1 MVTLTAI
8 LPVFND
14 WQSAARVANALRVEF
29 DRNLSVV
36 GAEILVVDDGS
47 TERPSPDDHS
57 ELKRSQSFLLRLS
70 GNVGHQ
76 RALVAGIRYSI
87 QDNPDYI
94 LVMDADGED
103 RPAAVASLIDRAKR
117 HPEAVVVAK
126 RGARFESPSFRMLYA
141 FHKFL
146 FRLLVGEHL
155 DFGNFVLLPI
165 SAARKIRQMPEAS
178 AHLAAA
184 ILKSRLPIERVTV
197 DRGRRHFGNS
207 KMNTERLIS
216 HSFASLSAF
225 AERLMV
231 RLVIFSFFAT
241 LVSALAATGVVAV
254 RFLSDLAAP
263 GWATAAFGL
272 LIVFSLQFLTFAGIG
287 TLVTLNVYS
296 LRDYL
301 KGETLE
307 TKALS
312 AKPFS
317 GKAKSHAVKRSVRTP
332 EDLTR

>member
-1 MVTLTAI
+1 MAILTAI

-14 WQSAARVANALRVEF
+14 WQSAARVASALRAEF

-36 GAEILVVDDGS
+36 DAEILVVDDGS
-47 TERPSPDDHS
+47 TERPSS
-57 ELKRSQSFLLRLS
+57 EDQTALKQSQAVLLSLP

-87 QDNPDYI
+87 RDEPDYI

-103 RPAAVASLIDRAKR
+103 RPAAVTNLIDRAKR

-126 RGARFESPSFRMLYA
+126 RGVRLESPSFRMLYGL
-141 FHKFL
+141 HKVI
-146 FRLLVGEHL
+146 FRLFVGERL
-155 DFGNFVLLPI
+155 DFGNFVLLPL
-165 SAARKIRQMPEAS
+165 SAARRIGQMPEAS

-184 ILKSRLPIERVTV
+184 ILKSRLPIERVTI
-197 DRGRRHFGNS
+197 DRGERHYGNP
-207 KMNTERLIS
+207 KMNTERLIT
-216 HSFASLSAF
+216 HSFSSLSAF
-225 AERLMV
+225 AERIMV

-241 LVSALAATGVVAV
+241 VVSALVATGVVAV
-254 RFLSDLAAP
+254 RFFSDLASP
-263 GWATAAFGL
+263 GWATTAVGL

-287 TLVTLNVYS
+287 TLVTLNVSS

-301 KGETLE
+301 KGETFE

-317 GKAKSHAVKRSVRTP
+317 SKVRAHSSKGSARTAG
-332 EDLTR
+332 DLA